1 VPRNN
6 KKYKKIHIMKKIIFI
21 AALAIATLA
30 SCTKEEPINSS
41 SEQEIAFNGV
51 TRLNTKTVYGP
62 VASTAYPEAEHFGVY
77 AYYTP
82 TNYSSGSSALYMN
95 NVEVQKVNT
104 YWANSTTKYY
114 WPKSGKLTF
123 ACYSPKEYGTGVASS
138 SFERGIAFQG
148 FATNT
153 DISKQVDL
161 LASDLIKDQTSEAAV
176 SVQFRHLLS
185 QIAFTVAPAQSD
197 YNTNSNLSGIKI
209 NSIKV
214 APFNTVG
221 DYHSTDGTYTNGS
234 WSGMSGKISYN
245 LDILANAYDVNLSS
259 TSAVSVGAPIIVI
272 PQTASNIIINY
283 SIILKDA
290 NGGTITDT
298 KEVTGTWTPALT
310 TWVKGKKYTYNITI
324 GLDQIMFA
332 PSVADWT
339 ETTESTQL

>member
-1 VPRNN
+1 
-6 KKYKKIHIMKKIIFI
+6 MKKIIFI

-62 VASTAYPEAEHFGVY
+62 VASTDYPEAEHFGVY

-82 TNYSSGSSALYMN
+82 VKYDSSKVSGDSALYMN
-95 NVEVQKVNT
+95 NVEVQKQTT

-123 ACYSPKEYGTGVASS
+123 ACYSPKAYGNGVASS

-148 FATNT
+148 FTTST
-153 DISKQVDL
+153 DITKQVDL

-197 YNTNSNLSGIKI
+197 YNTNSNLSGIRI

-214 APFNTVG
+214 APFKTVG

-234 WSGMSGKISYN
+234 WSGMREQISYN
-245 LDILANAYDVNLSS
+245 LDILSSPKDVNLSS
-259 TSAVSVGAPIIVI
+259 TSAVTVGTPIIVI

-290 NGGTITDT
+290 NGGMITDT
-298 KEVTGTWTPALT
+298 KEVIGTWTPALT

-332 PSVADWT
+332 PSVVDWT
-339 ETTESTQL
+339 DTTESTQL